1 VSIDLKANES
11 VLDSIVGAAE
21 RIRRG
26 ELSATSLL
34 DRIVARIGAMNL
46 SGR

>member
-11 VLDSIVGAAE
+11 VLVGAAE

-34 DRIVARIGAMNL
+34 DRIVARIDAMNL